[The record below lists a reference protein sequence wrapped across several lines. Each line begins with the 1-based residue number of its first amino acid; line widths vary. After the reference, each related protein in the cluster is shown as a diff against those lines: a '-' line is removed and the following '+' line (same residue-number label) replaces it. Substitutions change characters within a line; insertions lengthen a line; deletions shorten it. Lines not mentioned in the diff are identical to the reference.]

1 MSRNFKVLTPIEVR
15 IVGALGQA
23 MYPRGGNIPVDAS
36 GARAIEYVD
45 EWLAALPQKERVLLR
60 LMFVLFE
67 IAMPAFGPSRTKT
80 FSRASPEAQYAYLS
94 AWETSELYFR
104 RASMLGLRSVFALA
118 YLASPEVQRH
128 IGVDDGVE
136 ILRRQRAS
144 EEEADQLAAQTSRVK
159 TVADIPGADIDP
171 AANVAVLSEA
181 VEAVRMIDRKRRA
194 AAASGGD
201 N

>member
-1 MSRNFKVLTPIEVR
+1 MSRSFKVLTPIEAR

-23 MYPRGGNIPVDAS
+23 MYPRGGSIPIDAN
-36 GARAIEYVD
+36 GVRAIEYVD
-45 EWLAALPQKERVLLR
+45 EWLSVLPKKERVLLR

-80 FSRASPEAQYAYLS
+80 FTRASPEAQYEYLC
-94 AWETSELYFR
+94 AWEASDLYFR
-104 RASMLGLRSVFALA
+104 RAAMLGMRSVFALA
-118 YLASPEVQRH
+118 YLGDPEVQRH

-136 ILRRQRAS
+136 ILRRQRAAAARTKTI
-144 EEEADQLAAQTSRVK
+144 ADV
-159 TVADIPGADIDP
+159 PGADIDP

-181 VEAVRMIDRKRRA
+181 VETVRMIDRERRA
-194 AAASGGD
+194 AAARASGGD

>member
-1 MSRNFKVLTPIEVR
+1 MSRSFKVLTPIEAR
-15 IVGALGQA
+15 IVGALGQT
-23 MYPRGGNIPVDAS
+23 MYPRGGSIPVDAS

-45 EWLAALPQKERVLLR
+45 EWLVALPKRERILLR

-67 IAMPAFGPSRTKT
+67 VAMPAFGPSRTKT
-80 FSRASPEAQYAYLS
+80 FTRASPEAQYEYLC

-104 RASMLGLRSVFALA
+104 RAAMLGLRSVFALA
-118 YLASPEVQRH
+118 YLADAEVQRH

-136 ILRRQRAS
+136 ILRRQRAGTTKS
-144 EEEADQLAAQTSRVK
+144 PTIADR
-159 TVADIPGADIDP
+159 PGADIDP

-181 VEAVRMIDRKRRA
+181 VDAVRVIERERRA
-194 AAASGGD
+194 AAARASGGD